1 MSTEPTNFLTL
12 MNNAG
17 KAFSSLDDM
26 ACCYQRF
33 DQFQFLPG
41 HWQAG
46 IGFLETLKN
55 PANLFKNN
63 LNNIRNNMKSNN
75 NGGFVELLIPT
86 FFPKKLLM
94 RRQKLFLCKKIMGRL
109 F

>member
-1 MSTEPTNFLTL
+1 

-17 KAFSSLDDM
+17 KAFSSLDGM
-26 ACCYQRF
+26 ACCYQCF

-41 HWQAG
+41 HILASQC

-63 LNNIRNNMKSNN
+63 LNNIRNNMESNS
-75 NGGFVELLIPT
+75 GGIVELLIPT
-86 FFPKKLLM
+86 FFPKKSS
-94 RRQKLFLCKKIMGRL
+94 
-109 F
+109 